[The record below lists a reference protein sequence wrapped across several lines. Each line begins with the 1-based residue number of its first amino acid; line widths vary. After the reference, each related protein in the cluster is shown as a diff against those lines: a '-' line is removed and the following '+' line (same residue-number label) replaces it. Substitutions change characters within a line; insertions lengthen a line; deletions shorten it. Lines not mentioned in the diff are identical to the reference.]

1 MTGNDTVVRII
12 KLLAVEFVKERG
24 VPVSTLKAF
33 FEAGKTILSFG
44 SSANASSR
52 EDIRNVIGQLAD
64 ELDRALML
72 ADSYLMGVQYSRDDQ
87 DLVQYLQ
94 SVNGKLMGS
103 FQEHHV
109 CAGLY
114 QLADKFGQVFDPT
127 RFSIAISKYSEIPAL
142 INHLKSGE
150 RAVLDELDDI
160 TQALQQ
166 LAMQLKQATPAN
178 IDAIKLNISDT
189 VLESRSAIENHRKQ
203 IKAMRRKIID
213 SM

>member
-1 MTGNDTVVRII
+1 MTTI
-12 KLLAVEFVKERG
+12 
-24 VPVSTLKAF
+24 KAF
-33 FEAGKTILSFG
+33 FEAAKTILTFG
-44 SSANASSR
+44 AATNASSR
-52 EDIRNVIGQLAD
+52 EEIRTVVGQLSD

-72 ADSYLMGVQYSRDDQ
+72 ADSYLIGVQYSKDDYE
-87 DLVQYLQ
+87 LVQYLQ

-103 FQEHHV
+103 LHEHHV

-127 RFSIAISKYSEIPAL
+127 RFAVSVKNQSEIPNL
-142 INHLKSGE
+142 IHHLKSGE

-160 TQALQQ
+160 TQALQRLASQ
-166 LAMQLKQATPAN
+166 LQNAAPGDT
-178 IDAIKLNISDT
+178 DAIKAEISST
-189 VLESRSAIENHRKQ
+189 ILQSRSTIESHRKK